1 MDRLRQLREAAG
13 LTQIQLAL
21 RVGVTQGTIA
31 NWERG
36 ARLPQLENL
45 VRISNILGC
54 GVDELLG
61 LGAEPEPAPRPE
73 YTITAEEGRING

>member
-54 GVDELLG
+54 GIDELLG
-61 LGAEPEPAPRPE
+61 LGAEPEPAPGPE

>member
-21 RVGVTQGTIA
+21 RVGVTQGTLA

-54 GVDELLG
+54 GIDELLG
-61 LGAEPEPAPRPE
+61 LGAAQEPAPGPE
-73 YTITAEEGRING
+73 YKIPAEEGRING

>member
-61 LGAEPEPAPRPE
+61 LGAEAEPAPGPA

>member
-21 RVGVTQGTIA
+21 RVGVTQGTLA

-61 LGAEPEPAPRPE
+61 LGAEPEPAPGPE
-73 YTITAEEGRING
+73 YKIPAEEGRCNG

>member
-31 NWERG
+31 HWERG
-36 ARLPQLENL
+36 ARLPQVENL
-45 VRISNILGC
+45 VKISNVLGC

-61 LGAEPEPAPRPE
+61 LGAAQEPAPGPE
-73 YTITAEEGRING
+73 YTITAEEGRCNG

>member
-21 RVGVTQGTIA
+21 RVGVSLGTIS
-31 NWERG
+31 NWEQGRIPSQI
-36 ARLPQLENL
+36 RILMN
-45 VRISNILGC
+45 ISNILGC

-61 LGAEPEPAPRPE
+61 LGAEPEPAPGPE

>member
-36 ARLPQLENL
+36 ARRPQLENL

-61 LGAEPEPAPRPE
+61 LGAEPEPAPSLS
-73 YTITAEEGRING
+73 IQ

>member
-21 RVGVTQGTIA
+21 RVGVTQGTLA

-45 VRISNILGC
+45 VKISNVLGC
-54 GVDELLG
+54 GIDELLG
-61 LGAEPEPAPRPE
+61 LRAAQEPAPGPE
-73 YTITAEEGRING
+73 YKITAEEGRING

>member
-21 RVGVTQGTIA
+21 RVGVTQGTLA

-54 GVDELLG
+54 GIDELLG
-61 LGAEPEPAPRPE
+61 LGAAQEPAPGPE

>member
-1 MDRLRQLREAAG
+1 MNRLRQLREAAG

-54 GVDELLG
+54 GIDELLG
-61 LGAEPEPAPRPE
+61 LGAAQEPAPGPE
-73 YTITAEEGRING
+73 YKIPAEEGRCNG